1 MKRSENGQTLL
12 ISCVLIAS
20 LAVYFNTLF
29 NGFVFDDAQNI
40 VGNRWIKDITYIPA
54 MFTSHVAGFDNIYQ
68 TSYYRPFVHVIYLL
82 AYQVF
87 GLHPWGF
94 HLVNVLFHSG
104 VSILV
109 FLIVSRLFDERHP
122 SDLSSQPFSA
132 ATPPISPLLK
142 KRPGGM
148 LSPPFFAA
156 LLFAVHP
163 IHTEAV
169 AWISGVMDLS
179 SAFFF
184 LLSFYLYMR
193 AEGKMN
199 RVYALSLVSFLLA
212 ALSKEPALTLPLVLI
227 VYDHVIRKQKI
238 VTGRAVKTYVPY
250 FLIAGMYFV
259 MRLNA
264 LGGFAPSKK
273 FIEMTNYQYV
283 INTFPLFIE
292 YIRKLLLP
300 LDLSAL
306 YVFHPVNSL
315 SDPKAFLPLILTA
328 VLLSLA
334 LLSKKDIL
342 ILGIMLFVIPLL
354 PALYIPA
361 LGDVA
366 FAERYLY
373 LPSVGFVIVM
383 ALLCS
388 RAYSMIPNR
397 IVVTGAVIAL
407 LAVFGVAT
415 VGRNSVWKDEF
426 SLWTDTVRKSPESAV
441 AREYL
446 GYALYERGQVE
457 EAIEC
462 YLMALQLKPD
472 YEDAHINL
480 GIAYAARG
488 RIDEAIDHYMKA
500 LRIQPNSVEGHNN
513 LGLAY
518 AAKGWTDRAMEQYQ
532 IALSINPYFAKA
544 YNNLGSAYGNEGLTQ
559 GDENLLDK
567 AIVNFRYAASLD
579 PDNPLYSDN
588 LAAASEAKRRLKVSE
603 QEN

>member
-1 MKRSENGQTLL
+1 
-12 ISCVLIAS
+12 
-20 LAVYFNTLF
+20 
-29 NGFVFDDAQNI
+29 
-40 VGNRWIKDITYIPA
+40 
-54 MFTSHVAGFDNIYQ
+54 
-68 TSYYRPFVHVIYLL
+68 
-82 AYQVF
+82 
-87 GLHPWGF
+87 
-94 HLVNVLFHSG
+94 
-104 VSILV
+104 
-109 FLIVSRLFDERHP
+109 
-122 SDLSSQPFSA
+122 
-132 ATPPISPLLK
+132 
-142 KRPGGM
+142 
-148 LSPPFFAA
+148 
-156 LLFAVHP
+156 
-163 IHTEAV
+163 
-169 AWISGVMDLS
+169 
-179 SAFFF
+179 
-184 LLSFYLYMR
+184 
-193 AEGKMN
+193 MN
-199 RVYALSLVSFLLA
+199 RVYVLSLVSFLLA

-238 VTGRAVKTYVPY
+238 VTGRAVKMYAPY

-264 LGGFAPSKK
+264 LGGFAPTKK

-292 YIRKLLLP
+292 YIRKLFFP

-306 YVFHPVNSL
+306 YVFHPVISL
-315 SDPKAFLPLILTA
+315 SDPKALLPLILTA

-342 ILGIMLFVIPLL
+342 ILGIMLVVIPLL

-373 LPSVGFVIVM
+373 LPSVGFAIVM

-388 RAYSMIPNR
+388 RAYSMIPNKN
-397 IVVTGAVIAL
+397 VVTGVVIAL

-415 VGRNSVWKDEF
+415 VGRNAVWKDEF

-441 AREYL
+441 SREYL

-500 LRIQPNSVEGHNN
+500 LRIQPNSVEGHSN

-518 AAKGWTDRAMEQYQ
+518 AAKGWSDRAMEQYQ

-544 YNNLGSAYGNEGLTQ
+544 YHNLGAVYGNEGLTQ
-559 GDENLLDK
+559 GDENLLDM
-567 AIVNFRYAASLD
+567 AIVNFRYAASLE

-588 LAAASEAKRRLKVSE
+588 LAAATKAKRRLKVSE
-603 QEN
+603 QVN